1 MWQIDDKWCYGIC
14 VYSARLVCFA
24 SLTDVSMWHIETTGV
39 TVSGVYS
46 ARLGVLPV

>member
-1 MWQIDDKWCYGIC
+1 MKTGVTVSG
-14 VYSARLVCFA
+14 VYSARLGVLPVYSC
-24 SLTDVSMWHIETTGV
+24 LCGILMTTGV